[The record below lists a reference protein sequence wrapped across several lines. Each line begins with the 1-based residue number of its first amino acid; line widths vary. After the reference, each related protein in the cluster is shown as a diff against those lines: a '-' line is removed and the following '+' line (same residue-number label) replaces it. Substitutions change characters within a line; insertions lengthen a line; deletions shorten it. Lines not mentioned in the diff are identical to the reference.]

1 MAGPFVRS
9 VASSSR
15 CAANLICSVQC
26 SERRDGSKFKA
37 VNARDN
43 NFTEAKMKRRF
54 ERIDESIARYM
65 SQLETAD
72 RHGDAVPKVKVERLK
87 GRIEKLKEG
96 GRSSQHDQRGDDEEQ
111 GQADLADRS

>member
-1 MAGPFVRS
+1 
-9 VASSSR
+9 
-15 CAANLICSVQC
+15 
-26 SERRDGSKFKA
+26 
-37 VNARDN
+37 
-43 NFTEAKMKRRF
+43 MKRRF

-87 GRIEKLKEG
+87 GKIEKLKEG